1 MAQSC
6 PPQRR
11 GKAKVMQTMQVIY
24 GFFKS
29 KPPGDLNRLSGV
41 IIQKLI
47 KTNHIE
53 RLLLECV

>member
-1 MAQSC
+1 MAQSS
-6 PPQRR
+6 PPQNR
-11 GKAKVMQTMQVIY
+11 GKAKVMQRMPVMY
-24 GFFKS
+24 RFKA